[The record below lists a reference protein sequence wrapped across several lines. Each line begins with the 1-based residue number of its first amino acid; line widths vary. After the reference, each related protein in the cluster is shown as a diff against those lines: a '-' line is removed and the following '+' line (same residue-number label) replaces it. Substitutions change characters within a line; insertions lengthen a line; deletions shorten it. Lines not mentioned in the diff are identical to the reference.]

1 MKELRF
7 RIIIIFAAIAL
18 SIYFLYPTYQ
28 DYQNNKGIAQIIGIK
43 KDSIKSV
50 IPEITIQQLERELLS
65 IEDSIKSS
73 DPSYREARQKRV
85 KLGLDLQGGMRVV
98 LEVNTAKLLEKLA
111 NNADDQFREVLEAS
125 AKEAALSDESV
136 VDIFGRRLKEK
147 EIRISRYF
155 GSIRDD
161 DSKIIDDLRK
171 QSEDA
176 VTRAMEIIRNRVD
189 QYGVAE
195 PTIQKQGDR
204 RVIVELPGIAKEEE
218 ARQLLQGTALLE
230 FKLLKDPDFTINIM
244 QKIDEV
250 LAGKSL
256 DDSLSTDTTQIT
268 ADVQTEKKDTLT
280 VAADTGESEKQL
292 SAEEFAL
299 EHPFFSLA
307 WMDPQGRSA
316 DAYVS
321 EENRSKLERIFNRP
335 DVKKVI
341 PNNAEFL
348 FSAKPIGFQE
358 GQAVYMMYL
367 VNKNPELTGGVVT
380 NAQAN
385 IDPTTSAPIVSM
397 EMNSEGATEWARI
410 TGANVNKRCAI
421 ILDNLVFSA
430 PVIRGKIPGGRSQ
443 IEGMADLEEAKLLE
457 IVLKAGALPAPVD
470 IIEERTVGP
479 SLGQDSISKGFSSAL
494 IGFLMV
500 AVFMVFYYQK
510 AGSVAAAGLTLT
522 VLFILGVL
530 AGFGAT
536 LTLPGIAGI
545 ILTIGMAVDA
555 NVLIYERIREEMA
568 TGKTVKASVES
579 GFSKAYSAIIDSNIT
594 TFFTGIILYQFGTGP
609 VQGFALTLMIGIV
622 SSLFSA
628 LVIVRLLF
636 DFMIYKGSKITLG

>member
-7 RIIIIFAAIAL
+7 RIIIIFAAIAV

-136 VDIFGRRLKEK
+136 VDIFGRRLQEK

-155 GSIRDD
+155 GSIRED
-161 DSKIIDDLRK
+161 DSQIIDDLRK

-292 SAEEFAL
+292 
-299 EHPFFSLA
+299 
-307 WMDPQGRSA
+307 
-316 DAYVS
+316 
-321 EENRSKLERIFNRP
+321 
-335 DVKKVI
+335 
-341 PNNAEFL
+341 
-348 FSAKPIGFQE
+348 
-358 GQAVYMMYL
+358 
-367 VNKNPELTGGVVT
+367 
-380 NAQAN
+380 
-385 IDPTTSAPIVSM
+385 
-397 EMNSEGATEWARI
+397 
-410 TGANVNKRCAI
+410 
-421 ILDNLVFSA
+421 
-430 PVIRGKIPGGRSQ
+430 
-443 IEGMADLEEAKLLE
+443 
-457 IVLKAGALPAPVD
+457 
-470 IIEERTVGP
+470 
-479 SLGQDSISKGFSSAL
+479 
-494 IGFLMV
+494 
-500 AVFMVFYYQK
+500 
-510 AGSVAAAGLTLT
+510 
-522 VLFILGVL
+522 
-530 AGFGAT
+530 
-536 LTLPGIAGI
+536 
-545 ILTIGMAVDA
+545 
-555 NVLIYERIREEMA
+555 
-568 TGKTVKASVES
+568 
-579 GFSKAYSAIIDSNIT
+579 
-594 TFFTGIILYQFGTGP
+594 
-609 VQGFALTLMIGIV
+609 
-622 SSLFSA
+622 
-628 LVIVRLLF
+628 
-636 DFMIYKGSKITLG
+636 